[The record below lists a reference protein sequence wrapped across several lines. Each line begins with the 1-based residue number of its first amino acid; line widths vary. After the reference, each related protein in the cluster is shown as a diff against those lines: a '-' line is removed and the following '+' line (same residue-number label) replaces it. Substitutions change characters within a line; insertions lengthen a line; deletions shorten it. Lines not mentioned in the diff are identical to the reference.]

1 MSAPWRQP
9 AQTAT
14 FLLAVCVGTAL
25 VYWPGLGGGF
35 VFDDYPN
42 IVENTAAHLRSL
54 APTDLVETMFSSP
67 ASDIQRPLATLS
79 FGLNYLA
86 TGLDPWWM
94 KATNIAIHL
103 LNIVL
108 LFGLLR
114 SVCASLPDQTAD
126 AALRHRRVCAFVTA
140 AWALAPINLMA
151 VLFVVQRMESLCQV
165 FVLAGLWMYVSGRRR
180 QMQGRRGGWLLVAG
194 VFGGTLL
201 GLLSKESAVLL
212 PLYAASAEW
221 VLFRARDASGR
232 IDRRVFAL
240 FAIVLVLPGI
250 AGLAWLLP
258 KMIDPLRWITRDFDL
273 GDRLLTEPRVLLQYL
288 HWTLVPDLSQL
299 SLYHDDYR
307 ISRSWTD
314 PATTLPAVLAL
325 TLLTAISLALVR
337 RRPLIA
343 LGLQWFI
350 GAHLLT
356 ATFIPLELVF
366 EHRNYFAAIGVFL
379 VVADLLLTNS
389 SPQRLRLATVIAV
402 GLVLFYGATTLL
414 RSREWSDPTRFA
426 IAEAAKHPQSPRATY
441 ALAHM
446 LIVLQS
452 QGHGAD
458 TEAAK
463 DEVIAALQRARRAPG
478 GSILADHALLVFAA
492 RHGIPVDGAWWDD
505 LRQKLR
511 LRPVGAQDVLSLRAM
526 TDCVVA
532 GQCAFPTG
540 EMIETFTTAL
550 ARHVDA
556 RILDV
561 YGNYAL
567 NALGDAA
574 LTLSLWDQAIALDPR
589 EVEYRV
595 SLARLLIALGRID
608 QARTEIAAIRRL
620 GRFGQYERRAQD
632 LERRLAAQAQAPS
645 PTQP

>member
-1 MSAPWRQP
+1 MTPPLWQRRLA
-9 AQTAT
+9 TA
-14 FLLAVCVGTAL
+14 FLPVLCFVAVL

-42 IVENTAAHLRSL
+42 IVDNTAAHLRSL
-54 APTDLVETMFSSP
+54 APADLIETMFSSP
-67 ASDIQRPLATLS
+67 ASDFQRPLATLS
-79 FGLNYLA
+79 FGLNHLA

-103 LNIVL
+103 LNIML

-114 SVCASLPDQTAD
+114 SICASLPDQTAD
-126 AALRHRRVCAFVTA
+126 AASRYRRICAFVTA

-180 QMQGRRGGWLLVAG
+180 QIQGGDGGWLLAG
-194 VFGGTLL
+194 GLVGGTVL

-221 VLFRARDASGR
+221 VLFRARDANGR
-232 IDRRVFAL
+232 RDRRVLAL
-240 FAIVLVLPGI
+240 FAVVLVLPGI
-250 AGLAWLLP
+250 AGVAWLLP
-258 KMIDPLRWITRDFDL
+258 KMIDPLRWISRDFDL
-273 GDRLLTEPRVLLQYL
+273 GERLLTEPRVLLQYL
-288 HWTLVPDLSQL
+288 HWTLLPDLSQL

-325 TLLTAISLALVR
+325 ALLAAASLLTVR
-337 RRPLIA
+337 RRPLVA

-379 VVADLLLTNS
+379 VVADLLLTTS
-389 SPQRLRLATVIAV
+389 SSQRRRLGATVAV

-414 RSREWSDPTRFA
+414 RSREWSDPIRFA
-426 IAEAAKHPQSPRATY
+426 FAEAGKHPQSPRATY
-441 ALAHM
+441 ALAH
-446 LIVLQS
+446 VLVRLHKQ
-452 QGHGAD
+452 QDDAG
-458 TEAAK
+458 TAATAN
-463 DEVIAALQRARRAPG
+463 IITALQNARRAPG
-478 GSILADHALLVFAA
+478 GSILADQALLIFSA
-492 RHGIPVDGAWWDD
+492 RNGLAIEDAWWDD
-505 LRQKLR
+505 LRRKLQSR
-511 LRPVGAQDVLSLRAM
+511 SVGSQDVSSLRAM

-532 GQCAFPTG
+532 EQCAFPTG
-540 EMIETFTTAL
+540 QMIDTFASAL
-550 ARHVDA
+550 TPHVDA
-556 RILDV
+556 RVLDV

-574 LTLSLWDQAIALDPR
+574 LTLSLWNQAIALDPR
-589 EVEYRV
+589 EIEYRV
-595 SLARLLIALGRID
+595 SLTRLLIALGRID
-608 QARTEIAAIRRL
+608 QARVEIASIRGM
-620 GRFGQYERRAQD
+620 GRFGQYERRAQE
-632 LERRLAAQAQAPS
+632 LERRIVPR
-645 PTQP
+645 PE

>member
-1 MSAPWRQP
+1 MSASPWRSRLAAVFLP
-9 AQTAT
+9 A
-14 FLLAVCVGTAL
+14 LCGVVAL

-42 IVENTAAHLRSL
+42 IVDNTAAHLRSL
-54 APTDLVETMFSSP
+54 ATADLVETMFSSP

-79 FGLNYLA
+79 FGLNHLA

-94 KATNIAIHL
+94 KLTNLVIHL
-103 LNIVL
+103 LNLVL

-114 SVCASLPDQTAD
+114 SVCACLPDQTAD
-126 AALRHRRVCAFVTA
+126 AVARYRRIGVFVTA

-165 FVLAGLWMYVSGRRR
+165 FVLGGLWMYVSGRRR
-180 QMQGRRGGWLLVAG
+180 QLHGRNGGWLLVG
-194 VFGGTLL
+194 GLVGGTLL

-221 VLFRARDASGR
+221 VLFRARRADGR
-232 IDRRVFAL
+232 TDRRVLTL
-240 FAIVLVLPGI
+240 FAVVLVLPGI
-250 AGLAWLLP
+250 LGLAWLLP
-258 KMIDPLRWITRDFDL
+258 KMIDPLRWVSRDFSL
-273 GDRLLTEPRVLLQYL
+273 GERLLTEPRVLIQYL
-288 HWTLVPDLSQL
+288 HLTLLPDLGQL

-325 TLLTAISLALVR
+325 GLLAALSLLLVR
-337 RRPLIA
+337 RRPLSA

-379 VVADLLLTNS
+379 VVADLLLATS
-389 SPQRLRLATVIAV
+389 SLQRRRLGAMIAG
-402 GLVLFYGATTLL
+402 GLVVFYGATTLL
-414 RSREWSDPTRFA
+414 RAREWNDPIRFA
-426 IAEAAKHPQSPRATY
+426 FAEAEKHPQSPRATY

-446 LIVLQS
+446 LVSLHHHKS
-452 QGHGAD
+452 AGRPVTTAD
-458 TEAAK
+458 
-463 DEVIAALQRARRAPG
+463 VVAALQNARRAAG
-478 GSILADHALLVFAA
+478 DSLLADHALLVFAA
-492 RHGIPVDGAWWDD
+492 RNGVAIEDAWWED
-505 LRQKLR
+505 LRRKLR
-511 LRPVGAQDVLSLRAM
+511 SRSVGSQDVSALRAM

-532 GQCAFPTG
+532 QQCAFPTG
-540 EMIETFTTAL
+540 QMLDTFATAL
-550 ARHVDA
+550 TRHVDA
-556 RILDV
+556 RVLDV

-567 NALGDAA
+567 NALGDVT
-574 LTLSLWDQAIALDPR
+574 LTLSLWNQAIALDPR

-595 SLARLLIALGRID
+595 SLSRLLIALGRAD
-608 QARTEIAAIRRL
+608 QARAEIASIRRL
-620 GRFGQYERRAQD
+620 GRFGQYERRAQE
-632 LERRLAAQAQAPS
+632 LEQRLAVRL
-645 PTQP
+645 QPPPQT

>member
-1 MSAPWRQP
+1 MTPPQWQRRLA
-9 AQTAT
+9 TA
-14 FLLAVCVGTAL
+14 FLPVLCFVAVL

-42 IVENTAAHLRSL
+42 IVDNTAAHLRSL
-54 APTDLVETMFSSP
+54 APADLIETMFSSP
-67 ASDIQRPLATLS
+67 ASDFQRPLATLS
-79 FGLNYLA
+79 FGLNHLA

-103 LNIVL
+103 LNILL

-114 SVCASLPDQTAD
+114 SICASLPDQTAD
-126 AALRHRRVCAFVTA
+126 AASRYRRICAFVTA

-151 VLFVVQRMESLCQV
+151 VLLVVQRMESLCQV

-180 QMQGRRGGWLLVAG
+180 QIQGGNGGWLLAG
-194 VFGGTLL
+194 GIVGGTVL

-221 VLFRARDASGR
+221 VLFRARDANGR
-232 IDRRVFAL
+232 RDRRVLAL
-240 FAIVLVLPGI
+240 FAVVLVLPGI

-258 KMIDPLRWITRDFDL
+258 KMIDPLRWISRDFDL
-273 GDRLLTEPRVLLQYL
+273 GERLLTEPRVLLQYL
-288 HWTLVPDLSQL
+288 HWTLLPDLSQL
-299 SLYHDDYR
+299 SLYHDDYP

-325 TLLTAISLALVR
+325 ALLAAASLLTVR
-337 RRPLIA
+337 RRPLVA

-379 VVADLLLTNS
+379 VAADLLLTTS
-389 SPQRLRLATVIAV
+389 SSQRRRLGAMVAA

-414 RSREWSDPTRFA
+414 RSREWSDPIRFA
-426 IAEAAKHPQSPRATY
+426 FAEAGKHPQSPRATY
-441 ALAHM
+441 ALAH
-446 LIVLQS
+446 VLVRLHKRQDDDA
-452 QGHGAD
+452 G
-458 TEAAK
+458 TAATAN
-463 DEVIAALQRARRAPG
+463 VITALQNARRAPG
-478 GSILADHALLVFAA
+478 GSILADQALLIFSA
-492 RHGIPVDGAWWDD
+492 RNGLAIEDAWWDD
-505 LRQKLR
+505 LRRKLQSR
-511 LRPVGAQDVLSLRAM
+511 SVGSQDVSSLRAM

-532 GQCAFPTG
+532 EQCAFPTG
-540 EMIETFTTAL
+540 QMIDTFASAL
-550 ARHVDA
+550 TPHVDA
-556 RILDV
+556 RVLDV

-574 LTLSLWDQAIALDPR
+574 LTLSLWNQAIALDPR
-589 EVEYRV
+589 EIEYRV
-595 SLARLLIALGRID
+595 SLTRLLIALGRVD
-608 QARTEIAAIRRL
+608 QARVEIASIRGM
-620 GRFGQYERRAQD
+620 GRFGQYERRAQE
-632 LERRLAAQAQAPS
+632 LERRIVPR
-645 PTQP
+645 PE